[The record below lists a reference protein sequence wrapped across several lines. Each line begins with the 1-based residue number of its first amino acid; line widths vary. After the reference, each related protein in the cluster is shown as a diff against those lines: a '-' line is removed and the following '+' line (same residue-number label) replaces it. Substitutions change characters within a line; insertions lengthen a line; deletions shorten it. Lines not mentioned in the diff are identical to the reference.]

1 MAKSKTP
8 EELAKQYGIP
18 MNYSP
23 INPAFIESIKKKPV
37 ETLLK

>member
-18 MNYSP
+18 MNYSLN
-23 INPAFIESIKKKPV
+23 INPAFISIKKKN
-37 ETLLK
+37 LK